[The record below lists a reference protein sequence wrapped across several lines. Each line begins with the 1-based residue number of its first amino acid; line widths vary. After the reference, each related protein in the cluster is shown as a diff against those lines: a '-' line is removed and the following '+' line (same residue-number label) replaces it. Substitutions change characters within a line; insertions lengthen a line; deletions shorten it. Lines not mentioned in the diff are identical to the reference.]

1 MGLLFWHCVH
11 GQWTRFDRLS
21 PDKLLIFQLLYHNL
35 YHVQQKMH
43 YKLAVET
50 SQRFRGGGTEIQ
62 LGGRGPAW
70 PRERLRSSRLF
81 ARCVRMWRSRIGGA
95 KAPSSA
101 ALAKISESVSIK
113 IALFSLSMFRY
124 SLHSSTRQ
132 NTASIVLFLDPPETT
147 ASIPHRIKV
156 SISVNPCVFHELPI
170 KRSLIVLI
178 AAHSWDNI
186 PWDFLGRW
194 KVLRAR
200 IDYMM
205 HYYF

>member
-1 MGLLFWHCVH
+1 MYNKINA
-11 GQWTRFDRLS
+11 DE
-21 PDKLLIFQLLYHNL
+21 D
-35 YHVQQKMH
+35 

-62 LGGRGPAW
+62 VKNW
-70 PRERLRSSRLF
+70 
-81 ARCVRMWRSRIGGA
+81 GA

-113 IALFSLSMFRY
+113 VALFSLSMFRY

-156 SISVNPCVFHELPI
+156 SISVNPWVFHELPI
-170 KRSLIVLI
+170 K
-178 AAHSWDNI
+178 HSSSNCC
-186 PWDFLGRW
+186 PLPGTTFPETFRVAEKSYGLE
-194 KVLRAR
+194 
-200 IDYMM
+200 
-205 HYYF
+205 